1 MASAIYPGS
10 FDPVHN
16 GHLDVTERA
25 AGLFDTIVVGVYD
38 APPKNLLFSTR
49 ERIEMFKEGVKH
61 IPNVDVKSFQG
72 LAVDFAR
79 TYQSKFILRGLRAGS
94 DFEVEFEMAHMWR
107 KLAPDIDVI
116 CVMSSLEHQF
126 IHSSR
131 IKEVARLGG
140 DVTGLVPRH
149 VASAT
154 KTKLNLSGKS

>member
-25 AGLFDTIVVGVYD
+25 AGLFDTIVIGVYD

-107 KLAPDIDVI
+107 SLVPDIDEI
-116 CVMSSLEHQF
+116 G
-126 IHSSR
+126 R
-131 IKEVARLGG
+131 A
-140 DVTGLVPRH
+140 H
-149 VASAT
+149 V
-154 KTKLNLSGKS
+154 

>member
-1 MASAIYPGS
+1 MASAIYPGP